1 MNNFTENQ
9 SMADVIAGLTQQ
21 EKAKQ
26 FRHLHR
32 AGRLLILPNIWDCL
46 GANLL
51 ESLNYPAV
59 ATASASFAF
68 ANGYDDGQQIPF
80 DSVQA
85 ILRKI
90 VNSVSIPVSADIE
103 SGFATNDDQ
112 LKENIKQLLAT
123 GIVGIN
129 IEDTHKETNS
139 ILPIETQCGKIK
151 LVKKVSEE
159 LGIPLFINARADVY
173 LRGQG
178 FDTPESKFEEAL
190 KRGRAYRSAGADCFY
205 PIAMTRQEDIKR
217 MVDQLQMPLN
227 VITIPGIPEL
237 NVLNEMGV
245 ARVSLG
251 PSFLKIAI
259 RAMKNLAV
267 KLQKF
272 DGLSDITE
280 NEITS
285 AYVKDLVNRNY

>member
-1 MNNFTENQ
+1 
-9 SMADVIAGLTQQ
+9 MAQAVTGLTRQ

-26 FRHLHR
+26 FYNLHHS
-32 AGRLLILPNIWDCL
+32 GRLLILPNIWDCL

-59 ATASASFAF
+59 ATASASVAF
-68 ANGYDDGQQIPF
+68 TNGYDDGQRISF
-80 DSVQA
+80 DSVLA
-85 ILRKI
+85 VLKKI
-90 VNSVSIPVSADIE
+90 VSSVNIPVSADIE
-103 SGFATNDDQ
+103 SGFAENDLQ
-112 LKENIKQLLAT
+112 LKENIKQLLAA

-129 IEDTHKETNS
+129 IEDTDKKTDS
-139 ILPIETQCGKIK
+139 IWPAETQCEKIK
-151 LVKKVSEE
+151 LIKKISEE
-159 LGIPLFINARADVY
+159 VGVPLFINARADVY
-173 LRGQG
+173 LRGKN

-190 KRGRAYRSAGADCFY
+190 KRGRAYKAAGADCFY

-217 MVDQLQMPLN
+217 MVEQLQMPLN

-237 NVLNEMGV
+237 TVLNEIGV

-259 RAMKNLAV
+259 KAMKNLAL
-267 KLQKF
+267 KLQNF
-272 DGLSDITE
+272 EGLSDITE

-285 AYVKDLVNRNY
+285 AYVKDLVNKNY